1 LLINL
6 DGGKMSD
13 QTLQKQ
19 ILDQLSKL
27 PIEQQHRVLD
37 FARRLAGTSPAG
49 RSGRELLNF
58 AGTIPISDLNM
69 MSQAIEEGC
78 EQVNLNE
85 W

>member
-1 LLINL
+1 
-6 DGGKMSD
+6 MSD
-13 QTLQKQ
+13 QTIQKQ

-27 PIEQQHRVLD
+27 PIEQQHQVLD
-37 FARRLAGTSPAG
+37 FARTLAGAKSAG
-49 RSGRELLNF
+49 RSGQELMSF
-58 AGTIPISDLNM
+58 AGSISIADLNM

>member
-1 LLINL
+1 
-6 DGGKMSD
+6 MSD
-13 QTLQKQ
+13 QTIEKQ

-37 FARRLAGTSPAG
+37 FARTLAGTKPAG

-58 AGTIPISDLNM
+58 AGTIHIGDLNI